1 MLKAFVIGWRNR
13 GSPRGDLLLG
23 LGMSLLVVSIHNF
36 FEWIFVT
43 YYIEYIFAIS
53 VGMIAG
59 LIQQANFT
67 GKDKA

>member
-1 MLKAFVIGWRNR
+1 
-13 GSPRGDLLLG
+13 
-23 LGMSLLVVSIHNF
+23 VSIHNF